1 MLKWIRRFALALAI
15 LAAAGVRAQLP
26 PSSPLVLAALQA
38 QREALFDGGRIDVSQ
53 MSRDIGLAVRESEQ
67 LEREGRYQ
75 QALDRLKA
83 LELYVPL
90 RDFPS
95 FDVHMLASW
104 LYDKLGQPDARRH
117 HQERAAAYREFLWT
131 HLGKGDRPE
140 DPLRVVMV
148 NEAIEWAKSRLAR
161 ITDVKAMPS
170 GLTVLTYAGSTTD
183 NQPRA
188 LYMQIDSRTQA
199 IASRSFDRFAPIPVS
214 EMRPQDMAW
223 LTAAQEKRER
233 FLADRSFQYHELED
247 RVRKVMQA
255 SFQSDKQ
262 GKPQEALATL
272 REVEKTRP
280 IAEIPTPHLLAWY
293 SYLLGKNGQTVM
305 QQETRG
311 LIFGVQQAIAH
322 SGDGLSAA
330 TAVQVVLVA
339 EEYEW
344 LRDKKLK
351 TIQQTIR
358 DEGGRHYDVMTVE
371 DAQGRRSEVFF
382 DVTKLL
388 ERRLA
393 PAMPVS
399 GLDRR
404 WPDAQLR
411 FA

>member
-1 MLKWIRRFALALAI
+1 MLQWLNRLALVLVI
-15 LAAAGVRAQLP
+15 LAAAGARSQLP
-26 PSSPLVLAALQA
+26 PSSPMALAAPLSPPVLAALQA

-83 LELYVPL
+83 LERYVPL

-117 HQERAAAYREFLWT
+117 HQERAAAYRELLWT
-131 HLGKGDRPE
+131 QLGKGDKPD

-148 NEAIEWAKSRLAR
+148 NEATEWAKSRLAR
-161 ITDVKAMPS
+161 ISDVKAVPG
-170 GLTVLTYAGSTTD
+170 GLTVLTYTGPTTG
-183 NQPRA
+183 NQPQA

-214 EMRPQDMAW
+214 QMRPQDLAS
-223 LTAAQEKRER
+223 LTTAREKRER
-233 FLADRSFQYHELED
+233 FLADRSFQYHEMED
-247 RVRKVMQA
+247 RVRKAMQA
-255 SFQSDKQ
+255 SFQFDKQ

-272 REVEKTRP
+272 RELETTRP

-293 SYLLGKNGQTVM
+293 SYLLGKNGQTAL
-305 QQETRG
+305 QQEVRG

-330 TAVQVVLVA
+330 TAVQVVLVE

-351 TIQQTIR
+351 TIQQSQR
-358 DEGGRHYDVMTVE
+358 DEGGRHYDIIAVE

-382 DVTKLL
+382 DVTKLFQ
-388 ERRLA
+388 RRLA
-393 PAMPVS
+393 PAVPVS
-399 GLDRR
+399 SLERR
-404 WPDAQLR
+404 
-411 FA
+411 